1 PGTGTS
7 ECPGELRIREHD
19 LSGGRTEQGPL
30 PVEHRPRHRR
40 KPERHARSQLR
51 LDGGRYAEL
60 VQIHGRDLARLEP
73 RDARENLEH
82 TLRARQDLE
91 PRAAARSPAVLLEI
105 AERNSAPVAEQAR
118 ESDLRAD
125 PAARLLGHQIG
136 AEPRQYREPER

>member
-1 PGTGTS
+1 LPVRG
-7 ECPGELRIREHD
+7 HD
-19 LSGGRTEQGPL
+19 PAGGRTEQGPV
-30 PVEHRPRHRR
+30 PVEYRPRHRR

-73 RDARENLEH
+73 RDAREDLEH

-105 AERNSAPVAEQAR
+105 AERNSAPAADQAR
-118 ESDLRAD
+118 EGDLRAD
-125 PAARLLGHQIG
+125 PAPRLLGHQLSPK
-136 AEPRQYREPER
+136 PRPDR